1 MADMSYLKDKPIA
14 VLGAGAVG
22 KAIAGDCA
30 LGGAKVRLCDL
41 EPFAEKTLMNVEK
54 VGIKFFGEQANLYGF
69 EREGFA
75 KMEKVTTDVAEAV
88 KGAGIIVIATPTFG
102 HVPFFER
109 LIPLLEDGQ
118 VIHIF
123 PDNFG
128 TLIFRKMMEEAGCK
142 KDVIVG
148 GWSSSTYGSRVEKY
162 GNVITH
168 KIRVYYRAITL
179 RGAAMPAKDTDAFIE
194 SSKYLPSMDAVTYG
208 DGAVAGDT
216 VLDTGFSN
224 VNPVLHC
231 PGAILGVSTMENF
244 GRVFGEDK
252 YKFSIYSHAY
262 CESVS
267 TVQYTFYTEEC
278 ELAAKLGVGIQPY
291 EKEHFFSRENVL
303 GQEYMGLDYVI
314 PFEEQDPLQYG
325 TGPFTMEN
333 RYITEDIP
341 VGCHVYHELGKTYG
355 VKTPVVD
362 SMINLACA
370 ILQRDLTAN
379 AYTLDYL
386 GIDNMNVEELN
397 LYLREGVKAKAKVMA

>member
-30 LGGAKVRLCDL
+30 LGGAKVRLCDMM
-41 EPFAEKTLMNVEK
+41 PFAENTLRNVEK
-54 VGIKFFGEQANLYGF
+54 VGIKFYGEQANYFGF

-102 HVPFFER
+102 HVPFFEK

-118 VIHIF
+118 VVHIF

-128 TLIFRKMMEEAGCK
+128 TLIFRKMMAEAGCT

-148 GWSSSTYGSRVEKY
+148 GWSSSTYGSRVDNY
-162 GNVITH
+162 GGVITH

-179 RGAAMPAKDTDAFIE
+179 RGAAMPASDSEAFIE
-194 SSKYLPSMDAVTYG
+194 SSKYLPSMDAVTQG
-208 DGAVAGDT
+208 EGAIAGDT

-231 PGAILGVSTMENF
+231 PGAILGVSTMENY

-252 YKFSIYSHAY
+252 NKFSIYSHAY
-262 CESVS
+262 CESIS
-267 TVQYTFYTEEC
+267 QVQYTFYTEEC
-278 ELAAKLGVGIQPY
+278 ALADKLQVGIQPY

-303 GQEYMGLDYVI
+303 GQEYMGLDYKI
-314 PFEEQDPLQYG
+314 PFDQQDPIQYG

-341 VGCHVYHELGKTYG
+341 VGCHVYRELGRAYG
-355 VKTPVVD
+355 IETPVVD

-370 ILQRDLTAN
+370 ILQRDLTKN
-379 AYTLDYL
+379 AYTLEYL
-386 GIDNMNVEELN
+386 GIDNMSVEELN
-397 LYLREGVKAKAKVMA
+397 TYLREGVKAEKKATA

>member
-1 MADMSYLKDKPIA
+1 MVDMSYLKDKPIA

-30 LGGAKVRLCDL
+30 LGGAKVRICDL
-41 EPFAEKTLMNVEK
+41 MPFAKNTLRNVAEK
-54 VGIKFFGEQANLYGF
+54 GIKFYGDQINYYGF

-75 KMEKVTTDVAEAV
+75 KMDKVTTDVAEAV
-88 KGAGIIVIATPTFG
+88 KGAGLIVVATPTFG
-102 HVPFFER
+102 HVPFFEK
-109 LIPLLEDGQ
+109 LIPVLEDGQ
-118 VIHIF
+118 VVHIF

-128 TLIFRKMMEEAGCK
+128 SLILKKMMDEAGCD

-148 GWSSSTYGSRVEKY
+148 GWSSSTYGSRVDIY
-162 GNVITH
+162 GGVVTH

-179 RGAAMPAKDTDAFIE
+179 RGAAMPAKDTEKFIE
-194 SSKYLPSMDAVTYG
+194 SSKYLPSMDAVTQG

-216 VLDTGFSN
+216 VLDTGLSN

-244 GRVFGEDK
+244 GRIFGEDK

-262 CESVS
+262 CESIS
-267 TVQYTFYTEEC
+267 QVQYSFYKEEC
-278 ELAAKLGVGIQPY
+278 ALADKLGVGIQPY

-303 GQEYMGLDYVI
+303 GQEYMGLDYLI
-314 PFEEQDPLQYG
+314 PFDQQDPIQFG

-341 VGCHVYHELGKTYG
+341 VGCHVYHELGKKYG
-355 VKTPVVD
+355 VKTPIID
-362 SMINLACA
+362 SMIHLACA
-370 ILQRDLTAN
+370 ILDRDLTQG
-379 AYTLDYL
+379 AYTLEYL
-386 GIDNMNVEELN
+386 GIDNMDVDTLN
-397 LYLREGVKAKAKVMA
+397 KYLREGVK

>member
-1 MADMSYLKDKPIA
+1 MADMSYLKGMPIA

-30 LGGAKVRLCDL
+30 LGGAKVRICDFA
-41 EPFAEKTLMNVEK
+41 PFAEKTLKNVEK
-54 VGIKFFGEQANLYGF
+54 VGIKFYGEQVNLYGF

-75 KMEKVTTDVAEAV
+75 KMDKVTIDVAEAV

-102 HVPFFER
+102 HKPFFEK
-109 LIPLLEDGQ
+109 LIPCLEDGQ

-128 TLIFRKMMEEAGCK
+128 TLIFRKMMREAGCTK
-142 KDVIVG
+142 KVIIG
-148 GWSSSTYGSRVEKY
+148 GWSSSTYGSRVDMP
-162 GNVITH
+162 GGVITH

-179 RGAAMPAKDTDAFIE
+179 RGAAMPATDTEAFIE
-194 SSKYLPSMDAVTYG
+194 SSKYLPSMDAVTEG
-208 DGAVAGDT
+208 EGAVAGDT

-244 GRVFGEDK
+244 GTIFGDDK
-252 YKFSIYSHAY
+252 YQFSIYSHAY
-262 CESVS
+262 CPSIS
-267 TVQYTFYTEEC
+267 QVQYTFYQEEC
-278 ELAAKLGVGIQPY
+278 SLADTIGVGIQPY

-303 GQEYMGLDYVI
+303 GQEYMGLDYLI
-314 PFEEQDPLQYG
+314 PFDKQDPIQYG

-341 VGCHVYHELGKTYG
+341 VGCYVYQQLGNVYG
-355 VKTPVVD
+355 VQTPVVD
-362 SMINLACA
+362 SMISLACA
-370 ILQRDLTAN
+370 ILGRDLTAKG
-379 AYTLDYL
+379 YTLEYI
-386 GIDNMNVEELN
+386 GIDNMTKEELN
-397 LYLREGVKAKAKVMA
+397 DYLRTGKIK